1 MINFN
6 QKFILFHK
14 GITETLAYFSDC
26 IANELEALGYPVLRF
41 AIEDETQQL
50 PELLRFLKEGNA
62 TLITFNFHG
71 IQQEAI
77 FYDKRK
83 RLLWDVY
90 NVCCINI
97 VVDHPL
103 YYWKRYV
110 SLPERY
116 IQLCIDG
123 DHEDYMKKYYPEI
136 RLFPFLPLAGNA
148 PEHLLLEVKENTEKN
163 TGENTGSIPNAW
175 ENCILQR
182 ERPYEIVFAGNYTPP
197 QEFEPLLCRNGAEY
211 EQFYR
216 NILHDFFAHPDKSLN
231 EVFEWHIRKNMGNL
245 SEAEMTQAFH
255 YLMFLDMYVRFYYR
269 GEAVRRLTEAGISV
283 HIFGSGFEKLKTSC
297 PERLILHGG
306 TDSQG
311 CVEAFSKAKLSLNVM
326 PWFKKGA
333 HDRIYSSMLCGATVL
348 TDTSEYLEQHF
359 ADKGLLNFYRL
370 EQLEKLPELARELL
384 TDEKRRSFQ
393 AEKGL
398 QYAKEHLTWKQFT
411 RKLLCYIENG
421 STTPPNE

>member
-1 MINFN
+1 MFD
-6 QKFILFHK
+6 K
-14 GITETLAYFSDC
+14 GITETLAYFSAC
-26 IANELEALGYPVLRF
+26 IANELEASGYPVFRF
-41 AIEDETQQL
+41 AIEDKTQQL
-50 PELLRFLKEGNA
+50 QELLRFLKQGKA

-77 FYDKRK
+77 FYDENL

-90 NVCCINI
+90 EVCCVNI

-103 YYWKRYV
+103 YYWKRYAG
-110 SLPERY
+110 LPERY
-116 IQLCIDG
+116 VQLCIDG
-123 DHEDYMKKYYPEI
+123 DHEEYMKKYYPEI
-136 RLFPFLPLAGNA
+136 CILPFLPLAGNA
-148 PEHLLLEVKENTEKN
+148 PEHPVLEAEENTEKN
-163 TGENTGSIPNAW
+163 TGGIPNVW

-216 NILHDFFAHPDKSLN
+216 NILHDFFTHPDKSLN

-269 GEAVRRLTEAGISV
+269 GEAVRLLTEAGIPV
-283 HIFGSGFEKLKTSC
+283 HIFGKGFERLKTRC
-297 PERLILHGG
+297 PEHLILHGG
-306 TDSQG
+306 TDSRG
-311 CVEAFSKAKLSLNVM
+311 CVEAFSRAKISLNVM

-333 HDRIYSSMLCGATVL
+333 HDRIYSSMLCGAAVL
-348 TDTSEYLEQHF
+348 TDTSEYLEQEF
-359 ADKGLLNFYRL
+359 ADKKLLNFYQL
-370 EQLEKLPELARELL
+370 EQLEKLPELANGLL
-384 TDEKRRSFQ
+384 SDEEQLCFQ
-393 AEKGL
+393 AEEGFR
-398 QYAKEHLTWKQFT
+398 YANEHLTWKQFT

-421 STTPPNE
+421 SIDFI